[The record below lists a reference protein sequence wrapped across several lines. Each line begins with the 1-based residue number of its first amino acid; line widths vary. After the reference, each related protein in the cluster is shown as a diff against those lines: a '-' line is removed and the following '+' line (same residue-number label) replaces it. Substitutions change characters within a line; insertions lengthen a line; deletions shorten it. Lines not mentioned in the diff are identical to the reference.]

1 MQIYV
6 GITDYNW
13 FQFLKNNKADEVNF
27 WKPGSQPFKALQEND
42 LFLRWHD
49 LPPLHLTTPFPQT
62 YNNITFYTN
71 QPTKETKT
79 MTVD

>member
-6 GITDYNW
+6 GITDYDW

-42 LFLRWHD
+42 LFLRWLDPYSH
-49 LPPLHLTTPFPQT
+49 
-62 YNNITFYTN
+62 
-71 QPTKETKT
+71 
-79 MTVD
+79 V